1 MSHSD
6 ELARRYRRLLRL
18 YPRAYRAEY
27 EAEMLGVLLDAAPDG
42 RRHPAAGVSVN
53 LLAGAVRVHLRQVA
67 GSFTRPVWGD
77 AAAIVSVL
85 APLMLATAFVRASY
99 PRPCPVPY
107 LCGVSYS
114 GGEMFGEGTLTE
126 HRLTLPLLLYGSLAV
141 AVLVLCGRRWIA
153 AAISLTVA
161 GRMVD
166 QYITWQLPNLE
177 YGNADRLAPMT
188 MICLAVLAAAAL
200 LLSPGPR
207 RCRELLGTRR
217 ILIAVAGAITFVI
230 VHAIAF
236 AQYETVT
243 HLWLWRATVAVL
255 AVGAIV
261 VLRGPAARRAL
272 LFLTLGVGIAF
283 AGDHLARYLAILG
296 TGPALSTGYVGIVP
310 LDAFWW
316 LYLAVL
322 AVFIALAATNCINRN
337 KARFQHRSN
346 EPAQA

>member
-1 MSHSD
+1 
-6 ELARRYRRLLRL
+6 
-18 YPRAYRAEY
+18 
-27 EAEMLGVLLDAAPDG
+27 MLGVLLDAAPDG

-53 LLAGAVRVHLRQVA
+53 LLAGAVWVHLRQVA

-85 APLMLATAFVRASY
+85 APLMLATAFVTASY

-107 LCGVSYS
+107 LCGISYDGAIFS
-114 GGEMFGEGTLTE
+114 YGTSTVDVA
-126 HRLTLPLLLYGSLAV
+126 LLLYGSLAV

-161 GRMVD
+161 ERVVVG
-166 QYITWQLPNLE
+166 YITWQLPDLE
-177 YGNADRLAPMT
+177 HGNTPELAPMT
-188 MICLAVLAAAAL
+188 MICLAVLSAAAL

-230 VHAIAF
+230 M
-236 AQYETVT
+236 QYETAT

-255 AVGAIV
+255 AAGAIV

-283 AGDHLARYLAILG
+283 AGDHLARYLAVLG
-296 TGPALSTGYVGIVP
+296 TGPTLSPGHVGIVP

-316 LYLAVL
+316 LHLAVL
-322 AVFIALAATNCINRN
+322 AVFIALAATNCINRT
-337 KARFQHRSN
+337 KARFQRRSN